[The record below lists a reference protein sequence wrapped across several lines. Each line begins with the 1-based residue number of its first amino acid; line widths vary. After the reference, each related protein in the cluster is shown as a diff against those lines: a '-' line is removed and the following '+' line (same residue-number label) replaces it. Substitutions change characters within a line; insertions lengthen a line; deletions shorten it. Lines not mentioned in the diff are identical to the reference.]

1 MLSSQGVKILLIGAR
16 GQLGQEIL
24 AVARDQG
31 NDEIVPVTHEQLD
44 IRDAARVRDLVQ
56 RERPQCIINTAA
68 FHKVDLCEDEPETTF
83 AVNEGGA
90 RNLAEAAEEI
100 GALMLQLST
109 DYVFDG
115 EKTSPYVESD
125 EARPISVYG
134 RSRLAGERA
143 VAASC
148 RRFLIIRTCGL
159 YGLAGKVSKMGNFVE
174 TMLRLAEQG
183 KSLRVVSDQV
193 CTPTSARELA
203 RKMLPL
209 IHSGAQG
216 LFHMSNTGECSWF
229 QFAQEI
235 FRSAGV
241 PADVKPVT
249 SEEYAAKARRPK
261 YSVLDN
267 RAFRHA
273 GFADFSPWNE
283 ALSQYME
290 ARRQP
295 WRPLA

>member
-1 MLSSQGVKILLIGAR
+1 VKILLIGAR

-31 NDEIVPVTHEQLD
+31 NDEIFPVTHEQLD

-115 EKTSPYVESD
+115 EKTSPYVEND

-283 ALSQYME
+283 ALPQYME
-290 ARRQP
+290 SRRQP

>member
-1 MLSSQGVKILLIGAR
+1 M
-16 GQLGQEIL
+16 E
-24 AVARDQG
+24 
-31 NDEIVPVTHEQLD
+31 
-44 IRDAARVRDLVQ
+44 
-56 RERPQCIINTAA
+56 RELPHCVINTAA

-90 RNLAEAAEEI
+90 RNLAEAAEKI
-100 GALMLQLST
+100 GALMVQLST

-134 RSRLAGERA
+134 KSRLAGERA

-148 RRFLIIRTCGL
+148 RRHLIIRTCGL
-159 YGLAGKVSKMGNFVE
+159 YGLAGRVSKMGNFVE

-183 KSLRVVSDQV
+183 KPLRVVSNQV

-209 IHSGAQG
+209 IHAGAQG

-235 FRSAGV
+235 FRLAGV
-241 PADVKPVT
+241 QADLKPVT

-267 RAFRHA
+267 RALRQA
-273 GFADFSPWNE
+273 GFAEFNPWAK
-283 ALSQYME
+283 ALSEYI
-290 ARRQP
+290 ASRRRP
-295 WRPLA
+295 WSSLV